1 MTKLTSAD
9 LAHFTGTAEWYRHGL
24 NRRMLYTDGVQ
35 YLAEKGG
42 AYWLLDKIACLQLE
56 PKIGAE
62 EFQVWRLHVMDD
74 RTARLVCDDGNDNG
88 TIIYS
93 EDIDFTDFLS
103 IKSRF
108 GSRAMSSCC
117 RASTDHEICRN
128 HPH

>member
-1 MTKLTSAD
+1 MTKLIPAD

-74 RTARLVCDDGNDNG
+74 RTARLVCDDGNDSG
-88 TIIYS
+88 TVIYS
-93 EDIDFTDFLS
+93 EEIDFTDFPLDQITIWVEGNVILLPS
-103 IKSRF
+103 E
-108 GSRAMSSCC
+108 
-117 RASTDHEICRN
+117 H
-128 HPH
+128 